1 MGKRYL
7 YTIQIDSETPEKS
20 FYNVSDLVDY
30 LDDALFTN
38 GIYTK
43 NMITNYFLK
52 RNKKISKL
60 VSGFY
65 KFKREDLEDL
75 IQKRR
80 QSSRETACRSR
91 EKREQRRE
99 NR

>member
-7 YTIQIDSETPEKS
+7 YTIQIDSEKPEKS

-30 LDDALFTN
+30 LDEAIFSN

-52 RNKKISKL
+52 RNKKIGKL
-60 VSGFY
+60 FSGFY
-65 KFKREDLEDL
+65 KFKREDLEEVAKKIPTTNLPSPHTDTVEL
-75 IQKRR
+75 
-80 QSSRETACRSR
+80 
-91 EKREQRRE
+91 
-99 NR
+99 